1 MVDDDDD
8 VFEENIKEKPRVPE
22 VINSVPSTSSFPKQ
36 YDGEEV
42 NMKEVNTVTID
53 DQEEPEVVFSPPCIT
68 IAEQEGAQP
77 LQIQVSIAGKT
88 RTLREKTT
96 RPQDKLGLSC
106 AKLKAS
112 LNLSGFD

>member
-36 YDGEEV
+36 YDGG
-42 NMKEVNTVTID
+42 EVNTVTID

-88 RTLREKTT
+88 RQPDHK
-96 RPQDKLGLSC
+96 
-106 AKLKAS
+106 
-112 LNLSGFD
+112 NI